1 MRKLTS
7 IFLMLAIVVTGYIA
21 LREYNRIRSITR
33 DLQRLRT
40 KVRALSDSIMV
51 LQNTQD
57 MLRIKAGLEPDT
69 ISLAQLGTGGGVEP
83 SDPIQ
88 REAYNLEEDIDRLL
102 ALTRLELVSTE
113 TLVTIIERNKEKI
126 DRMPTILPTHGYI
139 TSRYGYRTDPF
150 TGKVKFHYGIDI
162 LAPIG
167 TPIYAPAKGK
177 VVSIRRRYGYGLTLK
192 IDHGNG
198 IITFYAHLHKTFVR
212 VGDVV
217 KRGDLIAEVGNTG
230 RSTGPHLHYE
240 VWNHGRKVNPSR
252 YVIPEF
258 AFYE

>member
-1 MRKLTS
+1 MRKLVS
-7 IFLMLAIVVTGYIA
+7 IFLVLGIVGVSFVA
-21 LREYNRIRSITR
+21 LREHNRIQNITK
-33 DLQRLRT
+33 DLQRLRG
-40 KVRALSDSIMV
+40 KVQALSDSIAA
-51 LQNTQD
+51 LQKIQD
-57 MLRIKAGLEPDT
+57 MLRIKAGLEPDSIT
-69 ISLAQLGTGGGVEP
+69 LAQLGTGGGLEP

-102 ALTRLELVSTE
+102 ALTRLELISTE
-113 TLVTIIERNKEKI
+113 SLVTILEQNKEKI
-126 DRMPTILPTHGYI
+126 DRTPTILPTHGYV

-150 TGKVKFHYGIDI
+150 TGKVKFHYGLDI

-198 IITFYAHLHKTFVR
+198 IITFYAHLHKTHVR
-212 VGDVV
+212 VGDLVE
-217 KRGDLIAEVGNTG
+217 RGDLIAEVGNTG
-230 RSTGPHLHYE
+230 KSTGPHLHYE
-240 VWNHGRKVNPSR
+240 VWNRGRKANPSR